1 MVGKGAVFAGA
12 SSLIIHCAQAYRN
25 AGLEIAAIVSSD
37 PKISEWATANAISL
51 VCEDQQAL
59 LSSAAECDVLFSID
73 GDPQLHR
80 ALAEHARATAFR
92 FADAPCP
99 DCAPH
104 GPSWALIAQ
113 QRQYGVCWHDLNFS
127 TGREVSVRQ
136 AFFDIADDDTAWS
149 LHAKCYEAG
158 LSAFVTLIA
167 DVKQGSFGLSKV
179 APFNPKSDA
188 LRLPHGLGTLDFS
201 RAANELVS
209 LVSALDFGPEPN
221 PIALAKIYL
230 GTTFAV
236 VRKAHLIGTD
246 SSKEPGTVLRVQ
258 GDELDVATQKG
269 DIRFTGCTNEAGR
282 PLEGVF
288 TPGMVLQSPTKELIA
303 QLDRRAASLAEG
315 EQSWKATYRNLAPVE
330 FPYPRCPAPPL
341 RSADKSV
348 RLNLAST
355 APPVEV
361 AAALC
366 AWLSALTAQ
375 QTVSIMYLDPALVEQ
390 ATPLECWLSSW
401 VPITLLIAA
410 DTTVLQATSQVAAR
424 LDEIRKVGPCTRD
437 LPLRDNIALDVLDR
451 VMKVG
456 VGVGMSGEQ
465 LPVGMDLMLACDAD
479 AFGVVL
485 VADADVFL
493 PAVLQAIQ
501 SHFAAFLA
509 HFISGGHI
517 GALPLTTDEDVAQTD
532 AVNRTFTL
540 REQASSVEELIAVQ
554 TRRTP
559 DHEAVRFEGLAL
571 SYRELD
577 TRAATLAAR
586 LRLRGVGR
594 GHIVGLCLGRG
605 LELVVCLLGIAK
617 TGAAHLPLDPEYPRE
632 RLLFMMEDAQTA
644 FVLTSQAMA
653 TALDMPLE
661 KIFLLDVPDSPDAP
675 HLKSAATSALAAE
688 MAYLMYTSGST
699 GRPKGVMVTQDNL
712 LNLFAELDAMMAPDP
727 TGRWLAIGSVCFD
740 ISVPE
745 LWWTLTRGFTV
756 VIHQRSE
763 HQWSVA
769 QALVENEIT
778 HFSCTPSMASMLV
791 SDAQGRAA
799 LSRLS
804 VLTVGGEALA
814 LQLSRDLCSIVPG
827 RVFNIYGPTETTV
840 FVTTCELSPSLDFV
854 PLGGPIA
861 NTTVSVR
868 NAWGAECPAWV
879 PGELLIGGDGVSN
892 GYWGRAELTADRFID
907 DPRRPGKRCYKSGD
921 LVRRHPDGALEFL
934 GRIDHQVKIRGHRIE
949 LGEIENVILHL
960 PAVKETV
967 VIAENDKFGD
977 PRLVAYVVPK
987 SGETLSSDQIQSAVA
1002 SKLPAI
1008 MNPKIVMV
1016 LRSFA
1021 LTPNGKVDRRALPSA
1036 KLSLS
1041 KSAQSLL
1048 PKSPLERSVIAV
1060 WEQVLGL
1067 SPISPTDNLFELGA
1081 CFYTGI
1087 KAQGLLLE
1095 STGHLVHLADMLRFP
1110 TGESLARHLA
1120 SLGQNRLEQTPSLH
1134 DAAISPDAP
1143 ELPAMLDATRA
1154 TAPELTAVEA
1164 AVAEIWRDV
1173 FDIETIGKDDNFF
1186 SLGGNS
1192 LAAVR
1197 MFAQLRKQFPVELP
1211 LSTLFEAASL
1221 AGFSELVEK
1230 SWKLEQK
1237 DEKIASLAAP
1247 PHEKNASA
1255 LPAWSPL
1262 VQICRGKQDRP
1273 PLFCVHGAGGNVFNF
1288 KAISQRLGADQ
1299 AVYGLHPQ
1307 GVDGHRP
1314 VLESI
1319 ELMAEQYVKAIRS
1332 VDPQGPYQL
1341 LGYSAGGVIA
1351 FEMAQQL
1358 RKTGHD
1364 IALLAMIDTLTPK
1377 AATSKP
1383 APLKKLWL
1391 MRKWSLDFAVQK
1403 FKERNSDTTH
1413 ETSHALSLEKL
1424 SRGEWLTPE
1433 LVEPYL
1439 FRHVVTVQGRY
1450 KPTPYHGPMVLF
1462 KALNATT
1469 QYLNAGKC
1477 MGWDAHIDGQI
1488 KLISIPGTHNSM
1500 MEEPGLSVLSSAL
1513 KADLDRL
1520 YVQKES
1526 SASLA
1531 ETDTVF
1537 NAPRTG
1543 KGGAALGPELSTLP

>member
-1 MVGKGAVFAGA
+1 MIGKRAVFAGT
-12 SSLIIHCAQAYRN
+12 STLLIHCAQAYRN
-25 AGLEIAAIVSSD
+25 AGLEIAAVVSSD
-37 PKISEWATANAISL
+37 PKICEWATANGICLAL
-51 VCEDQQAL
+51 EDQQPL
-59 LSSAAECDVLFSID
+59 VPSAADFDFLFSIN
-73 GDPQLHR
+73 GDPQLHQAMASR
-80 ALAEHARATAFR
+80 ARAAALR
-92 FADAPCP
+92 FVDSPCP
-99 DCAPH
+99 GGALH
-104 GPSWALIAQ
+104 GPSRALIAQ
-113 QRQYGVCWHDLNFS
+113 QRQYGVCWHDLYFS
-127 TGREVSVRQ
+127 AGQDVFARQ

-158 LSAFVTLIA
+158 LSAFATLVTDI
-167 DVKQGSFGLSKV
+167 KQGSFDMSKI
-179 APFNPKSDA
+179 APFNPEIDV
-188 LRLPHGLGTLDFS
+188 LQLPRGLGTLDFS
-201 RAANELVS
+201 CSANALVC
-209 LVSALDFGPEPN
+209 LVSALDFGPEFN
-221 PIALAKIYL
+221 PIALAKIYV
-230 GTTFAV
+230 GSAFAV
-236 VRKAHLIGTD
+236 VRKAHLLGTG
-246 SSKEPGTVLRVQ
+246 SSKAPGTVLRVQ
-258 GDELDVATQKG
+258 GDELDVATQEG
-269 DIRFTGCTNEAGR
+269 DIRLTGCTSATGR
-282 PLEGVF
+282 PPEGVF
-288 TPGMVLQSPTKELIA
+288 APGMVLQSPTKELIE
-303 QLDRRAASLAEG
+303 QLDRRAANLAEG
-315 EQSWKATYRNLAPVE
+315 EQFWKAAYANLAPVE
-330 FPYPRCPAPPL
+330 FPYPRCPVEPL
-341 RSADKSV
+341 RSTDKFV
-348 RLNLAST
+348 RFNLAST

-366 AWLSALTAQ
+366 AWLCALTAQ
-375 QTVSIMYLDPALVEQ
+375 QSVSIMYLDPVLVEQ
-390 ATPLECWLSSW
+390 ARPHECWLSAW
-401 VPITLLIAA
+401 APITLSISPNSTALQTRSQAAARINEIHKAGPCIRDFPLRAKIAA
-410 DTTVLQATSQVAAR
+410 
-424 LDEIRKVGPCTRD
+424 
-437 LPLRDNIALDVLDR
+437 DVLDR
-451 VMKVG
+451 LMKVG
-456 VGVGMSGEQ
+456 VSVGMLDQQ

-479 AFGVVL
+479 TFGVVL
-485 VADADVFL
+485 VADAGVFSSS
-493 PAVLQAIQ
+493 VMQAIQ

-509 HFISGGHI
+509 RFASGGRI
-517 GALPLTTDEDVAQTD
+517 DALPLTTDEDVAETD
-532 AVNRTFTL
+532 TVNRTFNP
-540 REQASSVEELIAVQ
+540 REQASSVEELIAAQ

-559 DHEAVRFEGLAL
+559 DHEAVRFEGAAL

-577 TRAATLAAR
+577 ARAATLAAR

-594 GHIVGLCLGRG
+594 GHVVGLCLGRG

-632 RLLFMMEDAQTA
+632 RLLFMMQDSQTA
-644 FVLTSQAMA
+644 FVLTTQALA
-653 TALDMPLE
+653 TALNMPRD
-661 KIFLLDVPDSPDAP
+661 KTFLFDAP
-675 HLKSAATSALAAE
+675 DRLDAPLLEPAAASGPASE

-699 GRPKGVMVTQDNL
+699 GRPKGVMVTQNNL
-712 LNLFAELDAMMAPDP
+712 LNLFAELDSMMAQDP
-727 TGRWLAIGSVCFD
+727 AGRWLAIGSVCFD

-756 VIHQRSE
+756 VVHQRSE

-769 QALVENEIT
+769 QDLIENEIT

-791 SDAQGRAA
+791 SDSQGRAA

-814 LQLSRDLCSIVPG
+814 LQLSKDLCSIVPG
-827 RVFNIYGPTETTV
+827 RVFNIYGPTEATV
-840 FVTTCELSPSLDFV
+840 FVTTCEMSPSLEFV
-854 PLGGPIA
+854 PLGKPII

-868 NAWGAECPAWV
+868 TAWGAECPAWV
-879 PGELLIGGDGVSN
+879 PGELLVGGDGISN

-907 DPRRPGKRCYKSGD
+907 DPSRPGQRCYKTGD

-949 LGEIENVILHL
+949 LGEIENVILQL
-960 PAVKETV
+960 PAVKEAV
-967 VIAENDKFGD
+967 VLAENDKFGD

-987 SGETLSSDQIQSAVA
+987 SGETLSPEQIQSAVA

-1016 LRSFA
+1016 LRAFT

-1041 KSAQSLL
+1041 KTAEAVL
-1048 PKSPLERSVIAV
+1048 PQSPLERSVVAA
-1060 WEQVLGL
+1060 WEQVLGV

-1087 KAQGLLLE
+1087 KTQSLLLE

-1110 TGESLARHLA
+1110 TAERLARHLA
-1120 SLGQNRLEQTPSLH
+1120 SVGQNSPGQTGSIH
-1134 DAAISPDAP
+1134 DVAIGLDVPQ
-1143 ELPAMLDATRA
+1143 LPAMYEAASATV
-1154 TAPELTAVEA
+1154 PELTSVEA
-1164 AVAEIWRDV
+1164 VVAEIWRDV

-1192 LAAVR
+1192 LAAIR

-1211 LSTLFEAASL
+1211 LSTLFEDASL

-1364 IALLAMIDTLTPK
+1364 IALLAMIDTLTPE

-1391 MRKWSLDFAVQK
+1391 MRKWSLEFAVQK

-1413 ETSHALSLEKL
+1413 ETNHALSLEKL

-1439 FRHVVTVQGRY
+1439 FHHVVTVQANY
-1450 KPTPYHGPMVLF
+1450 KPAPYYGPMVLY
-1462 KALNATT
+1462 KALNAST

-1477 MGWDAHIDGQI
+1477 MGWNEHIDEHI
-1488 KLISIPGTHNSM
+1488 KIISIPGTHNSM
-1500 MEEPGLSVLSSAL
+1500 MEEPGLSVLSLAL
-1513 KADLDRL
+1513 KAELDRIC
-1520 YVQKES
+1520 VQNES
-1526 SASLA
+1526 NASLA
-1531 ETDTVF
+1531 AVDAVF
-1537 NAPRTG
+1537 NA
-1543 KGGAALGPELSTLP
+1543 S